1 MLLPLHRAIH
11 ATATQSSHILAVLDF
26 CRHHCHCH
34 TEQSYFGCAR
44 FLPSPLPLPHS
55 AVIFWLCSIFAVTTA
70 TAAQSSYFCR
80 HHCHC
85 HTERSYFG
93 CARFFAVTTA
103 TAAQSSYFCRH
114 HCHCHTER
122 SYFRCARFLP
132 SPLPLP
138 HRRYGVA
145 LCPFLPLQSSDSSCF
160 ALEVF
165 IFIFFFLFN
174 KTPRLSSYRGD
185 AFFPP
190 ARFHAVNFPIGT
202 YTSPPHPPP
211 PTHTQ
216 KDVYN
221 EPCDI

>member
-44 FLPSPLPLPHS
+44 FLPSPLPLPH
-55 AVIFWLCSIFAVTTA
+55 
-70 TAAQSSYFCR
+70 
-80 HHCHC
+80 
-85 HTERSYFG
+85 
-93 CARFFAVTTA
+93 
-103 TAAQSSYFCRH
+103 
-114 HCHCHTER
+114 
-122 SYFRCARFLP
+122 
-132 SPLPLP
+132 
-138 HRRYGVA
+138 RRYGVA
-145 LCPFLPLQSSDSSCF
+145 LCPFLPLQSSDTSCF
-160 ALEVF
+160 ALEV
-165 IFIFFFLFN
+165 FIFFFLFN